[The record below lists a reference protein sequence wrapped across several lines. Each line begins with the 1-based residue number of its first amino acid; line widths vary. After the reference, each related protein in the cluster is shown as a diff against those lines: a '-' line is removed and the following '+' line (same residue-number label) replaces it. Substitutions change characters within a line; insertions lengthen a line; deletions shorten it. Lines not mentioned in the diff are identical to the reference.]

1 MKMLKMLYIT
11 MVLFLHCQLLKLLNL
26 KVIFLLD
33 NLIRLHAGQRRFKQL
48 SLFIWATNWEFNWIQ
63 NLQKCGFYDT
73 DTDNTCFRVLSA
85 SLKIPMERHN
95 PVLSVT
101 EFCKDPFT
109 ATISSTNLYYSLQSV
124 YIYLRWRIHNNVI
137 TDVITQVFNIIEYL
151 ILFGGAHFSQNCM
164 HLITLNYYFVWKLKV
179 RSNFE
184 IKIILIKRIFKFI
197 IYIYP

>member
-1 MKMLKMLYIT
+1 
-11 MVLFLHCQLLKLLNL
+11 
-26 KVIFLLD
+26 
-33 NLIRLHAGQRRFKQL
+33 
-48 SLFIWATNWEFNWIQ
+48 
-63 NLQKCGFYDT
+63 
-73 DTDNTCFRVLSA
+73 
-85 SLKIPMERHN
+85 MERHN

-109 ATISSTNLYYSLQSV
+109 ATISLTNLYYSLQSV

-137 TDVITQVFNIIEYL
+137 TDVMTQVFNIIEYL

-164 HLITLNYYFVWKLKV
+164 HLITLNYYFVCKLKV

>member
-1 MKMLKMLYIT
+1 MKMLYIT

-63 NLQKCGFYDT
+63 NFQKCGFYDT

-85 SLKIPMERHN
+85 SLKIPVERHN

-101 EFCKDPFT
+101 ELCKDPFT

-124 YIYLRWRIHNNVI
+124 YIYF
-137 TDVITQVFNIIEYL
+137 T
-151 ILFGGAHFSQNCM
+151 
-164 HLITLNYYFVWKLKV
+164 
-179 RSNFE
+179 
-184 IKIILIKRIFKFI
+184 
-197 IYIYP
+197 YIYGGEFTTML

>member
-1 MKMLKMLYIT
+1 MLKMLYIT

-85 SLKIPMERHN
+85 SLKIPVERHN
-95 PVLSVT
+95 PDRSRFAHT
-101 EFCKDPFT
+101 YRE
-109 ATISSTNLYYSLQSV
+109 IQQSV
-124 YIYLRWRIHNNVI
+124 NVQVMMATTCMLKIFQLKYINSM
-137 TDVITQVFNIIEYL
+137 Q
-151 ILFGGAHFSQNCM
+151 
-164 HLITLNYYFVWKLKV
+164 
-179 RSNFE
+179 
-184 IKIILIKRIFKFI
+184 
-197 IYIYP
+197 